1 MAQFKKNNFT
11 LNSFADEVFKDLEK
25 EQKQQLKKASAVVK
39 KQTRTNIRGLGLV
52 DDGDLLKGVKDDV
65 RTNAVFVGMAAP
77 AFHALIVEYGT
88 VERFTK
94 GKGDER
100 KGIRST
106 GVMPATPYF
115 LPAFNSTLSTIQ
127 KIMSEEW

>member
-1 MAQFKKNNFT
+1 MAIKKNSFSF
-11 LNSFADEVFKDLEK
+11 NSFADKVFKDLEK
-25 EQKQQLKKASAVVK
+25 EQKEQLKKGSKVFK
-39 KQTRTNIRGLGLV
+39 KQVRTNIRTLGLV
-52 DDGDLLKGVKDDV
+52 EDGDLLKGVKDDL

-88 VERFTK
+88 VERFTL

-106 GVMPATPYF
+106 GVMPANPYF
-115 LPAFNSTLSTIQ
+115 YPAFQSTLPTIQ